1 MRHERIT
8 DDAKGWFAGAWNADL
23 AVSVGFA
30 NEGIDEPHVH
40 SQITE
45 IYLVARGSSSIRV
58 GHETIELREGDAL
71 IIEPGEAHTFLSS
84 SDDYR
89 HFVIHTPGLAGDAAR
104 NEKLLVPRSQLSL

>member
-8 DDAKGWFAGAWNADL
+8 DDAKGWFAGPWNSDL

-45 IYLVARGSSSIRV
+45 IYLVARGTSSIRV
-58 GHETIELREGDAL
+58 ENETVELREGDAL
-71 IIEPGEAHTFLSS
+71 VIEPGEAHTFLAS
-84 SDDYR
+84 SDDYL
-89 HFVIHTPGLAGDAAR
+89 HFVIHTPGLAGETAR
-104 NEKLLVPRSQLSL
+104 NEKRLIPRAQLGL